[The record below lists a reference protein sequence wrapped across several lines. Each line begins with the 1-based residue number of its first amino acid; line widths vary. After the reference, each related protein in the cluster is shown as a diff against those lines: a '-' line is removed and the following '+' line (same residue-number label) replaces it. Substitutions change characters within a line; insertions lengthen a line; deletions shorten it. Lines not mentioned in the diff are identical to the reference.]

1 MKNQDNTLAA
11 RCKRNNINLAIW
23 TAAWLIT
30 MAIVAFGHKFLWD
43 HNNTLSFVFIIVNV
57 LAGIG
62 MIIAN
67 IRYIKGL
74 DEMQRKIHL
83 EAMGVSLGVTI
94 VAGLAYSM
102 LDITNVISYD
112 AEISH
117 LVVITALSY
126 MAGILINNLRYK

>member
-11 RCKRNNINLAIW
+11 RCRRNNINLAIW
-23 TAAWLIT
+23 TAAWLVT
-30 MAIVAFGHKFLWD
+30 MALVAFGHKFLWD
-43 HNNTLSFVFIIVNV
+43 DNTLSFVFIIVNV

>member
-30 MAIVAFGHKFLWD
+30 MALVSFGHKYLWD
-43 HNNTLSFVFIIVNV
+43 YDSTLSLIFIGMNV
-57 LAGIG
+57 LIGIG
-62 MIIAN
+62 MIISN
-67 IRYIKGL
+67 IRYINGL

-83 EAMGVSLGVTI
+83 EAIGVSLGVTI
-94 VAGLAYSM
+94 VAGLGYSM
-102 LDITNVISYD
+102 LDLTNIISYN

-117 LVVITALSY
+117 LVILTALSY